1 MAAVLTRDIIKKFGE
16 VPAVNGI
23 TLAVPDGEFMVLLG
37 PSGCGKTTF
46 LRIICGLE
54 RQTSG
59 DLMIGGDVV
68 NDIPPRA
75 RGVAM
80 MFQSYGLYP
89 HFTVRK
95 NIAFPLRTQRVPN
108 AEIEKKVEWA
118 SQLLGI
124 GHLLDRRPRQ
134 LSGGERQR
142 VALAR
147 ALVREPTA
155 LLLDEPLSNL
165 DAKLRASARL
175 EIKQFQQRVG
185 ITTIYVT
192 HDQVEAMG
200 MGDRIAVID
209 HGRMRQVGTPTEIYD
224 DPADRFVATFV
235 GTPPMNL
242 VARNGG
248 FLGFR
253 PENFLPKEM
262 IDDGTASSP
271 NFRSASIVPNI
282 SAPSGSSMARSK
294 ASIQRR
300 WSRRNC
306 RRRMSPRKASGPAS
320 GIPSPCATARCAI
333 STRTA
338 SGPVV
343 TETGFLRWS
352 QSPNQSPNRPRA
364 FGSCWTGATCSAP
377 SSSRRRSF
385 TCCCWSVVPLLLSV
399 YYSVSAYTIYDPSW
413 RFVGLANFAQ
423 ILENPVFLRNA
434 GQHLYLHVR
443 IAIPRSRPRQVRR
456 AVAVAAV
463 PGAQDRQ
470 GADYIAL
477 GGADRARHRRLAM
490 DVRFAL
496 QRHQLDHDRA
506 RLITRSEA
514 PNWLGN
520 SASGDAVRDRRQCL
534 AFLPVCDRRSSSPAS
549 PPCRRT

>member
-1 MAAVLTRDIIKKFGE
+1 MAAVLTRNIVKKFGD

-23 TLAVPDGEFMVLLG
+23 SLTVPDGEFMVLLG

-54 RQTSG
+54 QQTSG
-59 DLMIGGDVV
+59 DLLIGGNNV
-68 NDIPPRA
+68 NDMPPRA

-89 HFTVRK
+89 HFTVRN
-95 NIAFPLRTQRVPN
+95 NIAFPLKTQSVPR
-108 AEIEKKVEWA
+108 AEIDKKVAWA

-209 HGRMRQVGTPTEIYD
+209 HGVVRQLGTPSEIYD

-235 GTPPMNL
+235 GTPPMNI
-242 VARNGG
+242 VAKNGG
-248 FLGFR
+248 YLGFR

-262 IDDGTASSP
+262 IEGDFTEFK
-271 NFRSASIVPNI
+271 FRVDRSEYLGSERIVYG
-282 SAPSGSSMARSK
+282 AM
-294 ASIQRR
+294 
-300 WSRRNC
+300 
-306 RRRMSPRKASGPAS
+306 
-320 GIPSPCATARCAI
+320 
-333 STRTA
+333 
-338 SGPVV
+338 
-343 TETGFLRWS
+343 EGFD
-352 QSPNQSPNRPRA
+352 PNQVITAKLPPAHVADEWIRPGEWHP
-364 FGSCWTGATCSAP
+364 F
-377 SSSRRRSF
+377 
-385 TCCCWSVVPLLLSV
+385 
-399 YYSVSAYTIYDPSW
+399 
-413 RFVGLANFAQ
+413 
-423 ILENPVFLRNA
+423 
-434 GQHLYLHVR
+434 
-443 IAIPRSRPRQVRR
+443 
-456 AVAVAAV
+456 
-463 PGAQDRQ
+463 
-470 GADYIAL
+470 
-477 GGADRARHRRLAM
+477 
-490 DVRFAL
+490 
-496 QRHQLDHDRA
+496 
-506 RLITRSEA
+506 
-514 PNWLGN
+514 
-520 SASGDAVRDRRQCL
+520 AVRNR
-534 AFLPVCDRRSSSPAS
+534 AM
-549 PPCRRT
+549 RTFDNDGKRTSRH